1 MRANNNTSDLQTNFD
16 IQFLE
21 NGIILPIV
29 SVEFLNVGATI
40 GFNTVRIKV
49 DKSALLLHSGK
60 QAEKEKMSV
69 DEESVLSVKNVELAA
84 EMNFE
89 EEELKEGEK
98 VES

>member
-1 MRANNNTSDLQTNFD
+1 
-16 IQFLE
+16 
-21 NGIILPIV
+21 
-29 SVEFLNVGATI
+29 
-40 GFNTVRIKV
+40 
-49 DKSALLLHSGK
+49 
-60 QAEKEKMSV
+60 MSV